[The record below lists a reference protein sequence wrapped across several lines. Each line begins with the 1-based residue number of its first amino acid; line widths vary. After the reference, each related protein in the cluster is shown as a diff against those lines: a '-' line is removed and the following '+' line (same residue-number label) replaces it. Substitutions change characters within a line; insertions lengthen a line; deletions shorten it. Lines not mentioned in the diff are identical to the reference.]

1 MEGEIRVVLADDHPV
16 VRAGI
21 KSMLDKEPDIRV
33 VGEAA
38 EGDAIAGVVEQ
49 AMPDVLILDVNMPA
63 LNPVAVTRELKTRQP
78 DLRILVLT
86 AYDNEEY
93 VLGLLA
99 AGATGYVLKDEALD
113 TLAAAIRAVS
123 KGESYLSQKVAA
135 RLARRAVAGREA
147 PVAEIPLTPR
157 ERDVLRLLA
166 LGCDN
171 NAIAERLV
179 ISKRTVQNHV
189 SAIYGKLNLTS
200 RAEAVLYAIRHKLVD
215 VNEVREP

>member
-1 MEGEIRVVLADDHPV
+1 MNEIRVVLADDHPV

-33 VGEAA
+33 VGEVS
-38 EGDAIAGVVEQ
+38 EGSAIARFVEQ
-49 AMPDVLILDVNMPA
+49 AVPDILVLDVNMPA
-63 LNPVAVTRELKTRQP
+63 LNPVAVTRELKTRRP
-78 DLRILVLT
+78 DLQILVLT

-113 TLAAAIRAVS
+113 ALAAAIRATS

-135 RLARRAVAGREA
+135 RLARRAVATRESA
-147 PVAEIPLTPR
+147 AEDLLLTAR
-157 ERDVLRLLA
+157 EREVLRLLA
-166 LGCDN
+166 LGFDN
-171 NAIAERLV
+171 DAIADKLV

-189 SAIYGKLNLTS
+189 SAIYSKLNLAS
-200 RAEAVLYAIRHKLVD
+200 RAEAILYAIRHKLVD
-215 VNEVREP
+215 VNEVKEP